1 MEADPSVPQPPASWQ
16 RNPLPTVRGRL
27 RVPGP
32 GRDCQASLFPA
43 PAPAPAPSAD
53 GGATAVA
60 EGALGA
66 QYLRRLNDGERVV
79 LGTVEVDDCR
89 TQLRMSWGKSANGER
104 GEPPT

>member
-1 MEADPSVPQPPASWQ
+1 M
-16 RNPLPTVRGRL
+16 
-27 RVPGP
+27 
-32 GRDCQASLFPA
+32 
-43 PAPAPAPSAD
+43 
-53 GGATAVA
+53 AVA

>member
-32 GRDCQASLFPA
+32 GHDCQASLFPA

-89 TQLRMSWGKSANGER
+89 TQLRMSWGKSANRER